1 MTLLFFLKP
10 HYKQPTGLR
19 LPPSKPKKK
28 KKRVYKVEVVDKQI
42 EATPVD
48 YEDFA
53 VSLKD
58 EVRKITV
65 KKQKKRSRTAFALLQ
80 FMLEDDE

>member
-19 LPPSKPKKK
+19 LPPKKRK
-28 KKRVYKVEVVDKQI
+28 KTKKRVYKVEVVDKQI

-48 YEDFA
+48 YGEFA

-58 EVRKITV
+58 EVHKIKIKRRK
-65 KKQKKRSRTAFALLQ
+65 KKGRAAFALLQ
-80 FMLEDDE
+80 FMLEDE